1 MSNKQIAPFSQPFLL
16 TPTEFDA
23 LKSEEAKGII
33 SRVYINEFKDVGEG
47 RLYKGQYNKRTGE
60 RDGVGVQ
67 IWPDGSRYE
76 GLWRRDKANGRGRM
90 THANGDMYEGDWKE
104 DKANGKGVFLDS

>member
-1 MSNKQIAPFSQPFLL
+1 M
-16 TPTEFDA
+16 EFDA
-23 LKSEEAKGII
+23 LKTEEAKGII

-47 RLYKGQYNKRTGE
+47 RLYKGQYNKRMGE